1 MALVLSHANILGA
14 AQNFPVKSVNIANAP
29 TVNFYLAASLESSDY
44 FDIHPV
50 HGAVLA
56 DGSYVMAGK
65 SLETDGGTAKRMFC
79 LKLTSTGTL
88 SWAWG
93 TATGNGDDVAN
104 AVMQL
109 PTVGSTHGDIIV
121 VGFQTVS
128 SKFQRSITKLRLSD
142 GNEIWTATWPSTDA
156 TKNGAW
162 EMISLTTDG
171 SAVLLAG
178 NSEGSDQ
185 TEFNF
190 KSYGTRGNRT
200 DPIHLPT

>member
-128 SKFQRSITKLRLSD
+128 WNGKPCYGNSGLILNQLLMKHRNYLDRPFLNGLTLYWKAYSFQKMK
-142 GNEIWTATWPSTDA
+142 TATLSGFVAIVKMD
-156 TKNGAW
+156 
-162 EMISLTTDG
+162 D
-171 SAVLLAG
+171 
-178 NSEGSDQ
+178 SD
-185 TEFNF
+185 
-190 KSYGTRGNRT
+190 
-200 DPIHLPT
+200 

>member
-1 MALVLSHANILGA
+1 MALVLTYANVLGA
-14 AQNFPVKSVNIANAP
+14 AQNFPVKSINLANAP
-29 TVNFYLAASLESSDY
+29 TVNMYEAASLEDSGYYDV
-44 FDIHPV
+44 HPV
-50 HGAVLA
+50 HGAVLS

-65 SLETDGGTAKRMFC
+65 SLETDGGSAKRMFC
-79 LKLTSTGTL
+79 VKLTSAGTL

-93 TATGNGDDVAN
+93 TNTGNGDDAAN

-109 PTVGSTHGDIIV
+109 PSGGDILV
-121 VGFQTVS
+121 VGYQTVS
-128 SKFQRSITKLRLSD
+128 SKFQRSITKLGLSD
-142 GNEIWTATWPSTDA
+142 GVEAWTATWPSTDA

-190 KSYGTRGNRT
+190 KSYGAPRNRA
-200 DPIHLPT
+200 DPIHLPA